1 MEEDHSSKQA
11 SKQTV
16 FDDQNI
22 CLPNSSTRSYDCI
35 FCKRGFSNAQALG
48 GHMNIHRKD
57 RSKLKQKSN
66 TTRSP
71 SLDITNEVIPSYF
84 PTMKRTVVDRELLFK
99 WPWINSQSREY
110 QEALF
115 INTPWRRAHQL
126 KTAERLGSDQQAV
139 VELDLELRLGPLP
152 SSASI
157 GLKVFL

>member
-1 MEEDHSSKQA
+1 MEEDHLSKQA
-11 SKQTV
+11 SKQAV
-16 FDDQNI
+16 FDDQNT

-57 RSKLKQKSN
+57 RSKLKQTSN

-71 SLDITNEVIPSYF
+71 SLDITNEIIPPYF
-84 PTMKRTVVDRELLFK
+84 PTLKRAVVHRELLFK
-99 WPWINSQSREY
+99 WPWISGQNREY

-157 GLKVFL
+157 GLKDFL

>member
-1 MEEDHSSKQA
+1 MEEDLSIKEASKQA
-11 SKQTV
+11 V
-16 FDDQNI
+16 FDDQNT

-57 RSKLKQKSN
+57 RSKLKQTSN
-66 TTRSP
+66 RTRSP
-71 SLDITNEVIPSYF
+71 SLDITDKVIPSYY
-84 PTMKRTVVDRELLFK
+84 PTLKRTIFDRELLLK
-99 WPWINSQSREY
+99 WPWISSQSREY

-126 KTAERLGSDQQAV
+126 KTAERLGSEQQAA
-139 VELDLELRLGPLP
+139 VEPDLELRLGPLP

-157 GLKVFL
+157 GHKDFL

>member
-99 WPWINSQSREY
+99 WPWIIVKAENIKKLCSSIHHGE
-110 QEALF
+110 EL
-115 INTPWRRAHQL
+115 INLRQL
-126 KTAERLGSDQQAV
+126 RGWEVINRL
-139 VELDLELRLGPLP
+139 LWN
-152 SSASI
+152 
-157 GLKVFL
+157 